1 MKKVMT
7 ANIGGKSFM
16 IDDDAF
22 VKLQNYLDSFKA
34 TLSNPEDAEEIME
47 DIEIRVAEIL
57 REHLRNEMQSV
68 NSAMVGSVI
77 AQLGTPEG
85 APSAGAPQQE
95 YYAGTRPRKRLY
107 RDPDHR
113 MLGGVCSGV
122 AAFFDLDTTL
132 VRVIF
137 VALLAFAGAGFW
149 LYIVLWIVAPAART
163 VTEKLE
169 MRGEPATAEN
179 IKNAR
184 F

>member
-1 MKKVMT
+1 MKKVIT

-22 VKLQNYLDSFKA
+22 VKLQNYLDRFKA
-34 TLSNPEDAEEIME
+34 TIDHPKDAEEIME
-47 DIEIRVAEIL
+47 EIEIRVAEIIQ
-57 REHLRNEMQSV
+57 EHLRNEMQSV
-68 NSAMVGSVI
+68 NSAMVNIVI
-77 AQLGTPEG
+77 AQLGHPEG
-85 APSAGAPQQE
+85 ARDYDYSHKQYVPP
-95 YYAGTRPRKRLY
+95 RPRKRLY
-107 RDPDHR
+107 RDPDNR

-137 VALLAFAGAGFW
+137 LVMLIFMGVGFW
-149 LYIVLWIVAPAART
+149 LYIILWIVAPAART
-163 VTEKLE
+163 VAEKLE

-184 F
+184 